1 MSGQDGGDA
10 VPHDCDEVASLLR
23 RARECDY
30 LELLGLQGTPQP
42 HEVTQAAQ
50 AARDVLAAAR
60 QEGRHAAAQ
69 LNEIDSCL
77 DDAEAVLT
85 DPARAAAYTAH

>member
-1 MSGQDGGDA
+1 MPYDR
-10 VPHDCDEVASLLR
+10 DEVASLLR

-30 LELLGLQGTPQP
+30 LELLGLQGAPQP
-42 HEVTQAAQ
+42 HEVTQAA
-50 AARDVLAAAR
+50 AAR
-60 QEGRHAAAQ
+60 QEGHHPAAQ
-69 LNEIDSCL
+69 LNEIDGCL